1 MFFCTFFTLFK
12 LDLGSFF
19 SLYPYHTHHLTL
31 IFCNKVCL
39 TLVFALCYNFLL
51 IFGEISVYSDDKN
64 AAEYR
69 NGYDLFFEPMKKIPF
84 VGTKY
89 NLIVTLAIAVVGILS
104 LFTRAK

>member
-51 IFGEISVYSDDKN
+51 IFGEISVYSEDKN
-64 AAEYR
+64 IAEYR
-69 NGYDLFFEPMKKIPF
+69 NGYDLFFDPMKKIPF
-84 VGTKY
+84 IGTKY